1 MLFRS
6 IEPEIYEQKVFP
18 YSKRVLSSINNPRVP
33 KIHFGVGTQPIL
45 HLIAA
50 AGADVVGID
59 SNTPIDTARAK
70 LGNEIAIQ
78 GNLDPEICLQPIEVV
93 EKAVS
98 EILTL
103 NNNNFGH
110 IFNLGHGVLPDTDPE
125 VLSHVVE
132 MVHSHKLPERKDG

>member
-1 MLFRS
+1 MCIRD
-6 IEPEIYEQKVFP
+6 
-18 YSKRVLSSINNPRVP
+18 SSRVP

-59 SNTPIDTARAK
+59 SDTPIDVARAK
-70 LGNEIAIQ
+70 LGNAIAIQ
-78 GNLDPEICLQPIEVV
+78 GNLDPEICLEPFEVV

-103 NNNNFGH
+103 NDNNFGH
-110 IFNLGHGVLPDTDPE
+110 IFNLGHGVLPETDPGI
-125 VLSHVVE
+125 LSRVVE
-132 MVHSHKLPERKDG
+132 MVHSHELLERKDG